1 MLFHA
6 VNGTVSLPEGELD
19 YVRFG
24 TGKKNLV
31 LLPGLGD
38 GLRTVKGTALPMALM
53 YREFAG
59 EYTVYV
65 FSRRNHLPQ
74 GCTIREMA
82 RDKKLAMDRLG
93 IENADVVG
101 VSMGGMIAQYLA
113 IDYPEK
119 VGKLVLAVTSSR
131 PNPVIIES
139 VTEWMDYAR
148 RDDHIGLMDSNVKRM
163 YSDVYYRK
171 NKWMVPLMGKLTK
184 PNSYERFLIMAQAC
198 LAHDAWAELPRIRA
212 ATLVIG
218 GEQDKALGGQASR
231 DIAQQIPGAQ
241 LRMYEKW
248 GHGLYEEEKGF
259 NAAVLT
265 FLKQVDGK

>member
-1 MLFHA
+1 M
-6 VNGTVSLPEGELD
+6 
-19 YVRFG
+19 
-24 TGKKNLV
+24 
-31 LLPGLGD
+31 
-38 GLRTVKGTALPMALM
+38 
-53 YREFAG
+53 
-59 EYTVYV
+59 
-65 FSRRNHLPQ
+65 
-74 GCTIREMA
+74 
-82 RDKKLAMDRLG
+82 
-93 IENADVVG
+93 
-101 VSMGGMIAQYLA
+101 
-113 IDYPEK
+113 
-119 VGKLVLAVTSSR
+119 VLAVTSSR

-148 RDDHIGLMDSNVKRM
+148 RDDHTGLMDSNVKRM
-163 YSDVYYRK
+163 YSDAYYRK